1 MENLTIYNI
10 LKYGHYIFFTTWM
23 AGLFYLPR
31 LFVYHSQSKKNSS
44 EYATFVVMERK
55 LLKYIMNPSLI
66 LTWIVG
72 LGLLINQQAYNFLW
86 MNLKFL
92 CVILMSAFHMY
103 CGNIRRSFEN
113 KTNQRTGRYF
123 RIINEIPTV
132 LFLLIVG
139 LVVFKPFV

>member
-1 MENLTIYNI
+1 
-10 LKYGHYIFFTTWM
+10 M

-31 LFVYHSQSKKNSS
+31 LFVYHSQSEKNST
-44 EYATFVVMERK
+44 EYETFLVMERK

-66 LTWIVG
+66 LTWVVG
-72 LGLLINQQAYNFLW
+72 LCLLINQQAYNFLW
-86 MNLKFL
+86 MNLKFI

-113 KTNQRTGRYF
+113 RTNERKEGYYRA
-123 RIINEIPTV
+123 INEVPTV
-132 LFLLIVG
+132 LFLIIVG

>member
-1 MENLTIYNI
+1 MDDLTIYNI
-10 LKYGHYIFFTTWM
+10 LKYSHYVFFTTWM

-31 LFVYHSQSKKNSS
+31 LFVYHSQSKEDSS
-44 EYATFVVMERK
+44 EYKTFVVMERK

-66 LTWIVG
+66 LTWVVG

-86 MNLKFL
+86 MNLKFV

-113 KTNQRTGRYF
+113 KTNQRTDRYF

-132 LFLLIVG
+132 LFLTIVG

>member
-1 MENLTIYNI
+1 MMW
-10 LKYGHYIFFTTWM
+10 LKSFHIISMVAWF

-31 LFVYHSQSKKNSS
+31 IFVYHSQSNKNSS
-44 EYATFVVMERK
+44 EYETFVVMERK
-55 LLKYIMNPSLI
+55 LLKYIMNPSLV

-103 CGNIRRSFEN
+103 CGNIRKSFEN
-113 KTNQRTGRYF
+113 KTNLRSGKYF

-132 LFLLIVG
+132 LFLTIVG

>member
-1 MENLTIYNI
+1 MDDSTIYYI
-10 LKYGHYIFFTTWM
+10 LKYCHYIFFTTWM

-31 LFVYHSQSKKNSS
+31 LFVYHSQSEKNST
-44 EYATFVVMERK
+44 EYETFLVMERK

-66 LTWIVG
+66 LTWVVG
-72 LGLLINQQAYNFLW
+72 LCLLINQQAYNFLW
-86 MNLKFL
+86 MNLKFI

-113 KTNQRTGRYF
+113 RTNERKEGYYRA
-123 RIINEIPTV
+123 INEIPTV
-132 LFLLIVG
+132 LFLIIVG

>member
-1 MENLTIYNI
+1 MYNF
-10 LKYGHYIFFTTWM
+10 LKYTHYIFFTTWM

-31 LFVYHSQSKKNSS
+31 IFVYHSQSNKNSS
-44 EYATFVVMERK
+44 EYETFVVMERK
-55 LLKYIMNPSLI
+55 LLKYIMNPSLV

-113 KTNQRTGRYF
+113 KTNLRSGKYF

-132 LFLLIVG
+132 LFLTIVG

>member
-1 MENLTIYNI
+1 
-10 LKYGHYIFFTTWM
+10 M

-31 LFVYHSQSKKNSS
+31 LFVYHSQSEKNST
-44 EYATFVVMERK
+44 EYETFLVMERK

-66 LTWIVG
+66 LTWVVG
-72 LGLLINQQAYNFLW
+72 LCLLINQQAYNFLW
-86 MNLKFL
+86 MNLKFI

-113 KTNQRTGRYF
+113 RTNERKEGYYRA
-123 RIINEIPTV
+123 INEIPTV
-132 LFLLIVG
+132 LFLIIVG

>member
-1 MENLTIYNI
+1 MDDLTIYNF
-10 LKYGHYIFFTTWM
+10 LKYTHYIFFTTWM

-31 LFVYHSQSKKNSS
+31 IFVYHSQSNKNSS
-44 EYATFVVMERK
+44 EYETFVVMERK
-55 LLKYIMNPSLI
+55 LLKYIMNPSLV

-113 KTNQRTGRYF
+113 KTNLRSGKYF

-132 LFLLIVG
+132 LFLTIVG